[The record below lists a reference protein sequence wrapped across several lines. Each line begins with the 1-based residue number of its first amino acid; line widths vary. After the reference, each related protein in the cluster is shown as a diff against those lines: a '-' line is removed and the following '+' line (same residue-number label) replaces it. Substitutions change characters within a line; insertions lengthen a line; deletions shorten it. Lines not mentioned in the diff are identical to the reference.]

1 MMTYMGE
8 EPKKEWICTCITDL
22 VCCTAESNT
31 KLYTNY
37 TPQIKK
43 NNNKKNK

>member
-1 MMTYMGE
+1 M
-8 EPKKEWICTCITDL
+8 CTCITDL

-37 TPQIKK
+37 AAM
-43 NNNKKNK
+43 NKKKTDSFCFTAERNIHTQNKS